1 MRGNSK
7 KKKNIGRTIFCI
19 LFGFLLSVFLTIVS
33 ILIAIR
39 IGFLN
44 KEVILRCLDSVDFYN
59 QVQAEIYTQ
68 ISYEIIPTGLE
79 LNLIDETIPIEKVHN
94 DVNSYIEACFD
105 DVEYTIE
112 TAEIENAIYENIMDQ
127 FENMERQED
136 TGTQEH
142 ARRFVSNIIE
152 KYPDI
157 IKFPYMKEFAS
168 VCTRIDPIISMIMI
182 AAAVMGAVCIL
193 FLLLLQRWKHRSLRY
208 IIYAG
213 LAAALMT
220 VAIPVYLL
228 IQKTYEGLGIRP
240 AYLYNFCMEY
250 IKASLLSFIWIG
262 VGLLGSSILLMIVV
276 KLMKERLKKRK
287 HR

>member
-1 MRGNSK
+1 MSSNSK
-7 KKKNIGRTIFCI
+7 KKRNIGKTVFCI
-19 LFGFLLSVFLTIVS
+19 LFSFLLSVFLTIVS
-33 ILIAIR
+33 ILAAIK

-44 KEVILRCLDSVDFYN
+44 KELIFEYLDKVDFYTE
-59 QVQAEIYTQ
+59 VQEEIYEQ
-68 ISYEIIPTGLE
+68 VSYEIVPTGLE

-94 DVNSYIEACFD
+94 DVNGYIEACFE
-105 DVEYTIE
+105 DVEYEIE
-112 TAEIENAIYENIMDQ
+112 TTEIEDAMYENIMDQ